1 MADESSGSIAE
12 RAVPVGRPAGRA
24 PRLGS
29 KDPIREAAARLFLEK
44 GYAATSMDD
53 VAAAAQVSKQTIYTH
68 FATKDV
74 LFADLVL
81 GNAGR
86 VEEFAATIAAAMDST
101 GDTATCLRNLAR
113 QYGRFVVRPE
123 VLQLRRLVIGEAG
136 RFPDLARSYF
146 ESVVQRTYELLADLF
161 GDLSRRGKLSVDDPM
176 VAAYHF
182 AWLTLGKPLDT
193 AMFRGVE
200 AAVDLDLD
208 SMADAGV
215 RVFLAGYA
223 AV

>member
-1 MADESSGSIAE
+1 VADQASASIEE
-12 RAVPVGRPAGRA
+12 RAAPTRRPAGRA

-29 KDPIREAAARLFLEK
+29 MDSIREAAARLFLEG

-53 VAAAAQVSKQTIYTH
+53 IAAAAQVSKQTIYTH
-68 FATKDV
+68 FANKGV
-74 LFADLVL
+74 LFGDLVL

-86 VEEFAATIAAAMDST
+86 VEEFAAVIASAMNSADEP
-101 GDTATCLRNLAR
+101 ATCLRNLAR
-113 QYGRFVVRPE
+113 QYARFVVRPE

-146 ESVVQRTYELLADLF
+146 ETVVQRTYELLADLF
-161 GDLSRRGKLSVDDPM
+161 GDLSKRGQLSVEDPM

-182 AWLTLGKPLDT
+182 AWLTLGNPLDT

-208 SMADAGV
+208 SSADAGV
-215 RVFLAGYA
+215 RVFLAAYA
-223 AV
+223 AI